1 MSPLV
6 QDYDIY
12 ADETFLRGSVAFAFG
27 AVICTPRRAELLRE
41 ALFKLRREA
50 AIMSE
55 IKWKKTSRRTLQFY
69 QSVLD
74 VFFDDRWPRFSM
86 MTVTKGRHWQ
96 SWART
101 EEERFFKS
109 YYVFVM
115 RNAGPSS
122 RYNVYVDHRT
132 LQRPYRWKRL
142 HFLVN
147 RARRSEWG
155 LNRRNIRLL
164 EAVDSQ
170 DAQLIQLADLLLG
183 CATSLS
189 NAAPKIALRE
199 HFQRRSRQVGKR
211 VRIDDW
217 SPQAARQQH
226 AADCV
231 SHRR

>member
-1 MSPLV
+1 VSGVSPLV

-41 ALFKLRREA
+41 ALSELRREA

-55 IKWKKTSRRTLQFY
+55 IKWKKTSKRTLQFY

-199 HFQRRSRQVGKR
+199 HFRRRSREVGKR

-217 SPQAARQQH
+217 SPQA
-226 AADCV
+226 V
-231 SHRR
+231 